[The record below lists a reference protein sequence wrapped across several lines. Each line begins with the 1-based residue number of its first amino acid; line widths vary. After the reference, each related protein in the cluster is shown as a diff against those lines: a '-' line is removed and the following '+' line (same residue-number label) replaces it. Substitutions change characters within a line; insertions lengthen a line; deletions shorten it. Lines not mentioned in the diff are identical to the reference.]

1 MEFCLLDVL
10 RRKGML
16 YVRTISKM
24 RQATNNLLKK
34 DNKQSFRKSHTRYN
48 KFVSK
53 YNLQL
58 MLTVVF
64 PTYCQAIII
73 HQIATGF
80 FPVFSTTTK
89 STFSNF
95 CRGACLSCS
104 CYVFFLH
111 SLVLNNVF
119 DHQITF
125 LIISDLS
132 DLLFI

>member
-64 PTYCQAIII
+64 PTYC
-73 HQIATGF
+73 
-80 FPVFSTTTK
+80 
-89 STFSNF
+89 
-95 CRGACLSCS
+95 
-104 CYVFFLH
+104 
-111 SLVLNNVF
+111 
-119 DHQITF
+119 
-125 LIISDLS
+125 
-132 DLLFI
+132 